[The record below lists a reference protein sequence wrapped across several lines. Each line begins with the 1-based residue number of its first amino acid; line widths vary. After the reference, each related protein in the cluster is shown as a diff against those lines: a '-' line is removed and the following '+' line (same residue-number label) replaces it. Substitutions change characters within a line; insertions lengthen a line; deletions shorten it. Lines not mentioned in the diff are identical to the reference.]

1 MHKQLGGHAGA
12 RVECGAVDGML
23 HQDHKRCRVTEPT
36 QPHDKLFKGLLDQP
50 GTAGALLRERL
61 PAEISNLLTDDPPE
75 LLDGEFI
82 DEALQGSQSDR
93 LFRASLKGGGDVL
106 LYVLIDH
113 KSYPEPGIILQLLGY
128 MLRIWLRYSGGKAE
142 ALRSLPPILPMVVYH
157 GASEWKVSLSLRD
170 TINTPEAIK
179 HYQPDV
185 RYTLV
190 DLGPIPN
197 DRLSAFPPLRAGLLA
212 LKYSHQEGDA
222 EAVLVQAFTDARD
235 TPSLFKML
243 VVYATTVYAS
253 VNPILLRRAIHKVRP
268 EWEDEM
274 LSIAAKEWMAEGA
287 AKGKAD
293 GKADT
298 LQRQLLRRFKIVSPD
313 IEHRI
318 RTADADQL
326 DEWLDRF
333 VDAKSLD
340 DVFGTEPRH

>member
-1 MHKQLGGHAGA
+1 M
-12 RVECGAVDGML
+12 
-23 HQDHKRCRVTEPT
+23 TEPT

-61 PAEISNLLTDDPPE
+61 PADISCLLTDDPPE

-93 LFRASLKGGGDVL
+93 LFRALLKDGGDVL

-113 KSYPEPGIILQLLGY
+113 KSTPEPGIILQLLGY
-128 MLRIWLRYSGGKAE
+128 MLRIWLRYACGKAD

-157 GASEWKVSLSLRD
+157 GVSEWKVSRSLRD
-170 TINTPEAIK
+170 TIKAPEAIK
-179 HYQPDV
+179 QYQPDV

-212 LKYSHQEGDA
+212 LKYSHQDGDA
-222 EAVLVQAFTDARD
+222 EALLVQAFTDARD
-235 TPSLFKML
+235 APSLFKML
-243 VVYATTVYAS
+243 VVYATTVYSS
-253 VNPILLRRAIHKVRP
+253 VNPVLLRRAIHKVRP

-287 AKGKAD
+287 AKGRAE
-293 GKADT
+293 GKAEGKAEM
-298 LQRQLLRRFKIVSPD
+298 LLRQIRRRYKALPSG
-313 IEHRI
+313 IEDRV
-318 RTADADQL
+318 RAAGSDQL
-326 DEWLDRF
+326 DEWSERLIDG
-333 VDAKSLD
+333 KSLAD
-340 DVFGTEPRH
+340 IFGPDHTH

>member
-1 MHKQLGGHAGA
+1 M
-12 RVECGAVDGML
+12 
-23 HQDHKRCRVTEPT
+23 TEPT

-61 PAEISNLLTDDPPE
+61 PAEISCLLSDDPPE

-82 DEALQGSQSDR
+82 DETLQGSQSDR
-93 LFRASLKGGGDVL
+93 LFRARLKEGGEVL

-128 MLRIWLRYSGGKAE
+128 MVRIWHRHAGGKAE
-142 ALRSLPPILPMVVYH
+142 ALRSLPAIIPLVVYH

-170 TINTPEAIK
+170 TINAPEAIK

-185 RYTLV
+185 HYVLV

-197 DRLSAFPPLRAGLLA
+197 DRLSTFPPLRAGLLA
-212 LKYSHQEGDA
+212 LKYSHQDGDA

-235 TPSLFKML
+235 APSLFKML
-243 VVYATTVYAS
+243 VVYATTVYSS
-253 VNPILLRRAIHKVRP
+253 VNHESLRRAIHKVRP

-287 AKGKAD
+287 AKGRIEGEARGEAK

-298 LQRQLLRRFKIVSPD
+298 LHRQLLRRFTTVSPD
-313 IEHRI
+313 VER
-318 RTADADQL
+318 RVRAADIDQL

-333 VDAKSLD
+333 VDAKCLE
-340 DVFGTEPRH
+340 DVFGAEKKH

>member
-1 MHKQLGGHAGA
+1 M
-12 RVECGAVDGML
+12 
-23 HQDHKRCRVTEPT
+23 TEPT

-61 PAEISNLLTDDPPE
+61 PVEISSFLTDDPPE

-93 LFRASLKGGGDVL
+93 LFLARLKDGGDVL

-113 KSYPEPGIILQLLGY
+113 KSSPEPGIILQLLGY
-128 MLRIWLRYSGGKAE
+128 MLRIWLRYAGGKAE

-157 GASEWKVSLSLRD
+157 GASEWKVSLSLRE
-170 TINTPEAIK
+170 TIKAPEAIK
-179 HYQPDV
+179 CYQPDV
-185 RYTLV
+185 RYILV

-197 DRLSAFPPLRAGLLA
+197 EELSAFPPLRAGLLA
-212 LKYSHQEGDA
+212 LKYSHQDGDT

-235 TPSLFKML
+235 APSLFKML
-243 VVYATTVYAS
+243 VVYATTVYSS
-253 VNPILLRRAIHKVRP
+253 VNPVLLRRAIHKVRP

-287 AKGKAD
+287 AKGRAEGKAE

-298 LQRQLLRRFKIVSPD
+298 LLLLLRRRDKSLPVG
-313 IEHRI
+313 IEDRV
-318 RTADADQL
+318 RTASSDQL
-326 DEWLDRF
+326 DEWSGRF
-333 VDAKSLD
+333 ADGKSLSEIFD
-340 DVFGTEPRH
+340 IEQMH

>member
-1 MHKQLGGHAGA
+1 M
-12 RVECGAVDGML
+12 
-23 HQDHKRCRVTEPT
+23 TEPT

-61 PAEISNLLTDDPPE
+61 PSDIACFLTDDPPE

-93 LFRASLKGGGDVL
+93 LFRALLKGGGEVL

-113 KSYPEPGIILQLLGY
+113 KSTPEPGIILQLLGY
-128 MLRIWLRYSGGKAE
+128 LLRIWSRYAGGKAE

-170 TINTPEAIK
+170 TIKAPEAIK
-179 HYQPDV
+179 QYQPDV
-185 RYTLV
+185 RYVLV

-197 DRLSAFPPLRAGLLA
+197 EQLSAYPPLRAGLLA
-212 LKYSHQEGDA
+212 LKYSHQDGDT

-235 TPSLFKML
+235 IPSLFKML

-253 VNPILLRRAIHKVRP
+253 VNPVLLRRAIHKVRP

-274 LSIAAKEWMAEGA
+274 LSIAAKEWKAEGKA
-287 AKGKAD
+287 EGRAEGEAKA
-293 GKADT
+293 KADT
-298 LQRQLLRRFKIVSPD
+298 LIRQLCRRHNALPPD
-313 IEHRI
+313 IESRI
-318 RTADADQL
+318 RAADIDQL

-333 VDAKSLD
+333 VDARTLE
-340 DVFGTEPRH
+340 DVFGADQRH

>member
-1 MHKQLGGHAGA
+1 M
-12 RVECGAVDGML
+12 
-23 HQDHKRCRVTEPT
+23 TEPT

-61 PAEISNLLTDDPPE
+61 PPEIASLLTDDPPE

-93 LFRASLKGGGDVL
+93 LFRARLKDGGDVL

-113 KSYPEPGIILQLLGY
+113 KSSPEPGIILQLLGY
-128 MLRIWLRYSGGKAE
+128 MLRIWVRHAGGKAE

-170 TINTPEAIK
+170 TIKAPEAIK
-179 HYQPDV
+179 QYQPDV

-212 LKYSHQEGDA
+212 LKYSHQDGDA

-235 TPSLFKML
+235 MPSLFRML
-243 VVYATTVYAS
+243 VSYATTVYAS
-253 VNPILLRRAIHKVRP
+253 VNPVLLRRAIHKVRP

-274 LSIAAKEWMAEGA
+274 LSIAAKEWMAEGRTEGMMKGE

-293 GKADT
+293 T
-298 LQRQLLRRFKIVSPD
+298 LLRQLHRRFKVLPAG
-313 IEHRI
+313 IEDRV
-318 RTADADQL
+318 RAADSDRL

-333 VDAKSLD
+333 VDAQTLA
-340 DVFGTEPRH
+340 DVFGSEQPH

>member
-1 MHKQLGGHAGA
+1 M
-12 RVECGAVDGML
+12 
-23 HQDHKRCRVTEPT
+23 TEPT

-61 PAEISNLLTDDPPE
+61 PAEISCLLSDDPPE

-93 LFRASLKGGGDVL
+93 LFRAGLKDGGDVL

-113 KSYPEPGIILQLLGY
+113 KSTPEPGIIVQLLGY
-128 MLRIWLRYSGGKAE
+128 MVRIWLRYAGGKAD
-142 ALRSLPPILPMVVYH
+142 ALRSLPAILPMVVYH

-170 TINTPEAIK
+170 TINAPEAIK
-179 HYQPDV
+179 QFQPDV
-185 RYTLV
+185 RYTFV

-212 LKYSHQEGDA
+212 LKYSHKDGDA

-235 TPSLFKML
+235 APSLFKML

-253 VNPILLRRAIHKVRP
+253 VNPESLRRAIHKVRP

-274 LSIAAKEWMAEGA
+274 LSIAAKEWMAEGKA
-287 AKGKAD
+287 AGKAE

-298 LQRQLLRRFKIVSPD
+298 LLRLIERRIKAVPSD
-313 IEHRI
+313 IEHRV
-318 RTADADQL
+318 RAADVGML
-326 DEWLDRF
+326 DEWLDRIL
-333 VDAKSLD
+333 DAKSLD
-340 DVFGTEPRH
+340 DVFGTEQRH